1 MADAPKSD
9 QEQPESTLSPFMEQ
23 AGKKLETEPSRA
35 MVAHIPKSPADSK
48 DKDAL
53 LRPSG
58 TPLARSL
65 MGHSVLED
73 RTVAFGTSGMLL
85 LATGGVAAGVA
96 TEMGYLSMLQMSVAL
111 CVLAVCTMVFGVSL
125 GFAASR
131 TARDLSLPA
140 WELPRPGTRR
150 PTVPSKRRT
159 VLSGGEEEQLARHSA
174 AALWNLHDGDG
185 AKAWKSDSFAE
196 WRARL
201 DLREE
206 AAQTIRSAGALQDL
220 RESLGHFPAHCAPEA
235 QSAWKADYAIY
246 SAGLAAL
253 RERVQRQLSLQL
265 AVEEAG
271 RQLNT
276 PQQDRQ
282 ILTGRIA
289 ADLPSHELAVENLS
303 EIANQSADL
312 VGLLALQEPSAA
324 LPASGL
330 EINDQADNGSPS
342 DCQNSTNTNPV
353 ETT

>member
-35 MVAHIPKSPADSK
+35 MVARIPKNPADSK

-58 TPLARSL
+58 SPLARSL

-73 RTVAFGTSGMLL
+73 RTVAFGASGGLL
-85 LATGGVAAGVA
+85 LVASSGAARIA
-96 TEMGYLSMLQMSVAL
+96 TEMGFLSALQMDIFF
-111 CVLAVCTMVFGVSL
+111 CVLAASVLVVGVVVA
-125 GFAASR
+125 FVATR
-131 TARDLSLPA
+131 TASNSSLPA
-140 WELPRPGTRR
+140 WELTRPGARR
-150 PTVPSKRRT
+150 LSIWSNCPTI
-159 VLSGGEEEQLARHSA
+159 LSGGEEEQLVRHSA

-185 AKAWKSDSFAE
+185 AKTWRSDSFAE

-220 RESLGHFPAHCAPEA
+220 RESLGDFPAHCAPEA
-235 QSAWKADYAIY
+235 QSAWKADYAVY

-271 RQLNT
+271 RRLNT

-282 ILTGRIA
+282 LLTGRIA
-289 ADLPSHELAVENLS
+289 ADLPSHELAIENLS

-312 VGLLALQEPSAA
+312 VGFLALQEPSAA
-324 LPASGL
+324 LPAST
-330 EINDQADNGSPS
+330 ADGAECSPRG
-342 DCQNSTNTNPV
+342 
-353 ETT
+353 